1 MREDG
6 VKVDAKKDI
15 IMKMVE
21 WLLITR
27 YLFDGITLF
36 QINLKMND
44 EILTSFI
51 VACKLC
57 RKKRG

>member
-6 VKVDAKKDI
+6 VKVDTKKDI
-15 IMKMVE
+15 IVKMVE

-27 YLFDGITLF
+27 YLFNGITLF

-51 VACKLC
+51 VAC
-57 RKKRG
+57 